1 MDKLNQFKD
10 FIKTHRHVYKLI
22 ESKKYT
28 WQQLYE
34 HYDIFGEDDELF
46 KEIELNNKSTET
58 KENEGTK
65 SKQSSN
71 IINTLAGMDV
81 NKISDGL
88 NGMKKILNI
97 LSEVAK
103 PEEQPVLTRRKISK
117 PYQSSDD

>member
-1 MDKLNQFKD
+1 MGTEDITD
-10 FIKTHRHVYKLI
+10 GIKIPDMGANDAEITINPTVKFV
-22 ESKKYT
+22 
-28 WQQLYE
+28 QQSL
-34 HYDIFGEDDELF
+34 LF
-46 KEIELNNKSTET
+46 KVADNAII
-58 KENEGTK
+58 KENGETK